1 MKFKFKKNWCIS
13 ILVLAFLLPVYSKS
27 AKLPDAPELWGFSP
41 TNYMSLKKVDF
52 SEQDTAFVGMRSKI
66 KQELSFSEEFSMF
79 AEKYSCLEFYEQV
92 VDNKIFYRVFASAAE
107 LERFPFFT
115 EGDYSEHDAIELY
128 SSEKAVVQFV
138 FYKTAS
144 GVYYV
149 DSAVF
154 GLWRRSNES
163 GLTVDY
169 EDFNII
175 SSNKYI
181 VLVKNTV
188 TAQIE
193 TGIRKN
199 GKIHLRCSRV
209 NYKDTAF
216 QNTVINFY
224 DASAYGIE
232 KKNFYC
238 NLESENFLFIAASP
252 LSNSILCA
260 LDNCPDTCYIVNS
273 SDNYVSLKFYF
284 TADTEFENNFGKV
297 KFLQAKVMN
306 GDCSSKENYFD
317 ASRIKT
323 FSISAKKIGD
333 SFIRDEKFSFTLK
346 DFDLDLQ
353 LVYIP
358 FAANKNFI
366 QFETSGIY
374 DGKKNNVSCISG
386 FNLNLQNFG
395 WIF

>member
-1 MKFKFKKNWCIS
+1 MKFKFKKNWCLS
-13 ILVLAFLLPVYSKS
+13 ILLVAFLLPIYSKS

-41 TNYMSLKKVDF
+41 TNYMTLEKVNL
-52 SEQDTAFVGMRSKI
+52 SEQDASFVGMRSRI
-66 KQELSFSEEFSMF
+66 LQELSFSDEFFRF
-79 AEKYSCLEFYEQV
+79 AETFSCLEFYEQIIG
-92 VDNKIFYRVFASAAE
+92 DKIFYRVFASAME
-107 LERFPFFT
+107 LERFPFFR
-115 EGDYSEHDAIELY
+115 EGDYSEHDVIELC
-128 SSEKAVVQFV
+128 SSENAVVQFV
-138 FYKTAS
+138 FYKTSS

-154 GLWRRSNES
+154 GLWKRTNEN

-169 EDFNII
+169 EDFNITA
-175 SSNKYI
+175 SNKYI
-181 VLVKNTV
+181 AFVKNTV

-193 TGIRKN
+193 TGIRTN

-209 NYKDTAF
+209 NYKDTAS
-216 QNTVINFY
+216 QRTEINFY
-224 DASAYGIE
+224 DASKDGIE

-238 NLESENFLFIAASP
+238 NIESENFLFTAASP

-260 LDNCPDTCYIVNS
+260 FDNSPETCYIVNS
-273 SDNYVSLKFYF
+273 SDNYVSLEFHF
-284 TADTEFENNFGKV
+284 TADSEFENNFGKM

-306 GDCSSKENYFD
+306 GDCSSRENYFD
-317 ASRIKT
+317 ASRVKT
-323 FSISAKKIGD
+323 FSIRAKKIGD

-346 DFDLDLQ
+346 DFDLTSQ

-358 FAANKNFI
+358 FAENKNFI
-366 QFETSGIY
+366 LFETSGIY